1 MTGRRL
7 KAVGEPESAPLGNPE
22 VIAQLRDLLFRAQ
35 SGEITGFIC
44 LIETPTA
51 YDSVE
56 ANDWCSTIK
65 LGLFERQKYI
75 VLTDELDEDEDA

>member
-7 KAVGEPESAPLGNPE
+7 KAVGAPESAPLGNPE

-35 SGEITGFIC
+35 SGEITGFLC
-44 LIETPTA
+44 LIETPLS
-51 YDSVE
+51 YDSAE

-65 LGLFERQKYI
+65 LGLFERQKWL
-75 VLTDELDEDEDA
+75 VLMDEPEEDEE